1 MPPRR
6 GAVATASA
14 SGSVYLV
21 FSRNGAK
28 KSSGSGTGGL
38 DVKKITVTP
47 AE

>member
-28 KSSGSGTGGL
+28 KGSSGTGGM
-38 DVKKITVTP
+38 DVYSIKVTP